1 MVGFVAC
8 YQVFE
13 GAMSGKSR
21 IESACSLS
29 WFANWKPE
37 QKVEFAKVL
46 VRLENPQSAVAS
58 ACSDADVDD
67 LMTSLGQMSVNQR
80 ECPGVFECQL
90 KIFEKWYTKWA
101 REDQLVFVDALKKND
116 PEFQTVL
123 GYI

>member
-1 MVGFVAC
+1 MLELD
-8 YQVFE
+8 QKNRSE
-13 GAMSGKSR
+13 LGAQNRKKNTAYR
-21 IESACSLS
+21 IY
-29 WFANWKPE
+29 
-37 QKVEFAKVL
+37 L
-46 VRLENPQSAVAS
+46 VTFSNLCHICKLLFDSSAVAS
-58 ACSDADVDD
+58 ASSDADVDD
-67 LMTSLGQMSVNQR
+67 LMASLGQMSVNQR

>member
-1 MVGFVAC
+1 
-8 YQVFE
+8 
-13 GAMSGKSR
+13 
-21 IESACSLS
+21 
-29 WFANWKPE
+29 
-37 QKVEFAKVL
+37 
-46 VRLENPQSAVAS
+46 
-58 ACSDADVDD
+58 
-67 LMTSLGQMSVNQR
+67 MSVNQR